1 MAFKKALP
9 SGGGEIRPTGGF
21 GKKSE
26 FPGSR
31 TSTRPQH
38 WVASG
43 RVSTAGHT
51 GSVGAPR
58 GGEIRP
64 IGGSVPTGTGSV
76 SSPGG
81 RHFMPTSQ
89 GKQVTAT
96 GTQPVKSPGAG
107 YFPPSKGKAGPKNG
121 GTTGN
126 ASGLPASNRRIGE
139 KTGPKN
145 VPPVGGRRENVTH
158 QNPNKKQAGAGGMAM
173 NRGSYQHADYAKGY
187 KHLGVIGSLP
197 GSMPKQGASS
207 NMSGGKSGKPK
218 ESPHGN
224 RLPSN
229 PHPPVRREGPGR
241 AR

>member
-21 GKKSE
+21 GKKAE

-107 YFPPSKGKAGPKNG
+107 YHKPVRGQGKIARPNPP
-121 GTTGN
+121 GN

-158 QNPNKKQAGAGGMAM
+158 
-173 NRGSYQHADYAKGY
+173 HADYAKGY